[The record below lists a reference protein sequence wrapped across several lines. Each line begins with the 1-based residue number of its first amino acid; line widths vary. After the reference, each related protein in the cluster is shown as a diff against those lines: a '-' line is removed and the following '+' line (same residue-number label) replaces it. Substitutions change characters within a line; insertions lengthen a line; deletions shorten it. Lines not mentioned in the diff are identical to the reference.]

1 MGITVSTSPQQV
13 TASVSEDKITA
24 AVSSQAVTATV
35 QGGFGASG
43 AAGSSGASGSSGVV
57 TVSAPLTNS
66 GTSSAAALALS
77 VGSGLDVSAGSL
89 VVSAV
94 PLSSL
99 AQGGA
104 TAGQVVRWN
113 GTAWAVGNVTAG
125 STAWD
130 DILGKPTFAT
140 VATTGSYADLTNK
153 PSIPSAYSL
162 PTATDSVLGGVKI
175 GSGISIDGNGVI
187 SSASSYTLPTATG
200 SVLGGVKI
208 GSGVSI
214 LDGVISVSTSYAAVS
229 HTHTASAITD
239 FSTAALAAVTWT
251 TITGKPTFGTLATQ
265 DGTFSGTSSGTNTG
279 DQTITLTGDVTGS
292 GTGSFAATLSST
304 GVSAGTYTSVTVDA
318 KGRVTAG
325 SSPTV
330 AYSSLSGVP
339 STFAPSSH
347 KASHATGGSDAL
359 TAADIGAAATSH
371 SHAASDITS
380 GTIAT
385 ARLASGT
392 ADSTTYLRGDQ
403 TWATVSGSVSKT
415 IQRFTARDNQPPA
428 SNFATLD
435 TRNSVLVLEFD
446 AATEESAY
454 FVGVVSESMT
464 LTSGLTVRLWWMAD
478 TATTGNV
485 RWGVQLEKT
494 GTDLDADSFDT
505 NAQTTS
511 AANGTSG
518 VESVASITITTID
531 SLAAGDRYR
540 LRVYRVAADA
550 TNDTMTGDAQLVAV
564 EVRAA

>member
-89 VVSAV
+89 VVSGV

-130 DILGKPTFAT
+130 DILGKPSFAT
-140 VATTGSYADLTNK
+140 VATTGSYADLSNK
-153 PSIPSAYSL
+153 PSIPSAYTL
-162 PTATDSVLGGVKI
+162 PTATD
-175 GSGISIDGNGVI
+175 
-187 SSASSYTLPTATG
+187 

-229 HTHTASAITD
+229 HTHAASAITD

-251 TITGKPTFGTLATQ
+251 TIAGKPTLGTLATQ

-339 STFAPSSH
+339 STFAPSAH
-347 KASHATGGSDAL
+347 KSSHATGGSDAL

-371 SHAASDITS
+371 ASTHASGGSDPVTIAASQITGLTKS
-380 GTIAT
+380 I
-385 ARLASGT
+385 ARLSP
-392 ADSTTYLRGDQ
+392 
-403 TWATVSGSVSKT
+403 
-415 IQRFTARDNQPPA
+415 RDNQPPA
-428 SNFATLD
+428 SAFATLD

-446 AATEESAY
+446 AATDESAV
-454 FVGVVSESMT
+454 FVGVIPDNVS
-464 LTSGLTVRLWWMAD
+464 LASGLLVRLSWMAD
-478 TATTGNV
+478 TATSGNV
-485 RWGVQLEKT
+485 RWGVQFEAD
-494 GTDLDADSFDT
+494 GTDLDSDSFD
-505 NAQTTS
+505 AAALVTS

-518 VESVASITITTID
+518 VETVAEITITTID

-540 LRVYRVAADA
+540 LKVYRDADDA

>member
-13 TASVSEDKITA
+13 TASVSEDKVTA

-35 QGGFGASG
+35 QAGFGASG
-43 AAGSSGASGSSGVV
+43 AAGSPGASGSSGVV

-66 GTSSAAALALS
+66 GTGSAAALALS
-77 VGSGLDVSAGSL
+77 LGSGLDVSAGSL

-130 DILGKPTFAT
+130 DIIGKPTFAT

-153 PSIPSAYSL
+153 PTIPAAYSL
-162 PTATDSVLGGVKI
+162 PVATSSVLGGVKQGSNVTI
-175 GSGISIDGNGVI
+175 GGDG
-187 SSASSYTLPTATG
+187 T
-200 SVLGGVKI
+200 
-208 GSGVSI
+208 
-214 LDGVISVSTSYAAVS
+214 ISVSAPVTSLPYSSITGTPSLATVATSGSYA
-229 HTHTASAITD
+229 D
-239 FSTAALAAVTWT
+239 L
-251 TITGKPTFGTLATQ
+251 TGKPTLGTLASQ

-325 SSPTV
+325 SSPAI

-339 STFAPSSH
+339 STFAPSAH

-380 GTIAT
+380 GTLADARLSEKAT
-385 ARLASGT
+385 AAINS
-392 ADSTTYLRGDQ
+392 YLWQ
-403 TWATVSGSVSKT
+403 TF
-415 IQRFTARDNQPPA
+415 R
-428 SNFATLD
+428 
-435 TRNSVLVLEFD
+435 
-446 AATEESAY
+446 
-454 FVGVVSESMT
+454 
-464 LTSGLTVRLWWMAD
+464 
-478 TATTGNV
+478 
-485 RWGVQLEKT
+485 
-494 GTDLDADSFDT
+494 
-505 NAQTTS
+505 
-511 AANGTSG
+511 
-518 VESVASITITTID
+518 
-531 SLAAGDRYR
+531 
-540 LRVYRVAADA
+540 
-550 TNDTMTGDAQLVAV
+550 
-564 EVRAA
+564 

>member
-35 QGGFGASG
+35 QAGVGASG
-43 AAGSSGASGSSGVV
+43 VAGSSGASGSSGVV

-113 GTAWAVGNVTAG
+113 GTAWSVGNVTAG

-153 PSIPSAYSL
+153 PSIPSAYTL

-229 HTHTASAITD
+229 HTHAASAITD

-339 STFAPSSH
+339 STFAPSAH
-347 KASHATGGSDAL
+347 KTSHATGGSDAL

-371 SHAASDITS
+371 SHDASDITS

-392 ADSTTYLRGDQ
+392 ASSGTFLRGDQ
-403 TWATVSGSVSKT
+403 TWAAAGGSSS
-415 IQRFTARDNQPPA
+415 A
-428 SNFATLD
+428 SD
-435 TRNSVLVLEFD
+435 
-446 AATEESAY
+446 
-454 FVGVVSESMT
+454 
-464 LTSGLTVRLWWMAD
+464 LTSGTLADARLSANVVLTTDTRLSNVVSSPSQIGANQND
-478 TATTGNV
+478 YAIGSGDIFRISSDAARTITGIV
-485 RWGVQLEKT
+485 
-494 GTDLDADSFDT
+494 A
-505 NAQTTS
+505 
-511 AANGTSG
+511 GTSG
-518 VESVASITITTID
+518 ATILLVNVGSFAITLSHQSSSSTAANRLIVPW
-531 SLAAGDRYR
+531 AGDCVIAASAAVSLYYDGTTSRW
-540 LRVYRVAADA
+540 RV
-550 TNDTMTGDAQLVAV
+550 L
-564 EVRAA
+564 

>member
-35 QGGFGASG
+35 QAGFGASG

-140 VATTGSYADLTNK
+140 VATTGSYADLT
-153 PSIPSAYSL
+153 
-162 PTATDSVLGGVKI
+162 
-175 GSGISIDGNGVI
+175 
-187 SSASSYTLPTATG
+187 
-200 SVLGGVKI
+200 
-208 GSGVSI
+208 
-214 LDGVISVSTSYAAVS
+214 
-229 HTHTASAITD
+229 
-239 FSTAALAAVTWT
+239 
-251 TITGKPTFGTLATQ
+251 GKPTLGSAAASATTDFAAASHAHGNITSAGAIGSTSGQIVVTTTGGALTTAASISSSQVSGLGTLATQ

-279 DQTITLTGDVTGS
+279 DQTITLTGDVAGS
-292 GTGSFAATLSST
+292 GTGSFSATLSST

-339 STFAPSSH
+339 STFAPSAH
-347 KASHATGGSDAL
+347 KTSHATGGSDAL
-359 TAADIGAAATSH
+359 TAADIGAASTSH
-371 SHAASDITS
+371 ASTHASSGSDPVSLAASQITS
-380 GTIAT
+380 GTLEDS
-385 ARLASGT
+385 RLSAK
-392 ADSTTYLRGDQ
+392 AAAAMNLYLWQTYR
-403 TWATVSGSVSKT
+403 
-415 IQRFTARDNQPPA
+415 
-428 SNFATLD
+428 
-435 TRNSVLVLEFD
+435 
-446 AATEESAY
+446 
-454 FVGVVSESMT
+454 
-464 LTSGLTVRLWWMAD
+464 
-478 TATTGNV
+478 
-485 RWGVQLEKT
+485 
-494 GTDLDADSFDT
+494 
-505 NAQTTS
+505 
-511 AANGTSG
+511 
-518 VESVASITITTID
+518 
-531 SLAAGDRYR
+531 
-540 LRVYRVAADA
+540 
-550 TNDTMTGDAQLVAV
+550 
-564 EVRAA
+564 

>member
-35 QGGFGASG
+35 QAGFGASG
-43 AAGSSGASGSSGVV
+43 AAGSPGASGSSGVV

-66 GTSSAAALALS
+66 GTGSAAALALS
-77 VGSGLDVSAGSL
+77 LGSGLDVSAGSL

-125 STAWD
+125 STVWD
-130 DILGKPTFAT
+130 DIIGKPTFAT
-140 VATTGSYADLTNK
+140 VATTGSYADLT
-153 PSIPSAYSL
+153 
-162 PTATDSVLGGVKI
+162 
-175 GSGISIDGNGVI
+175 
-187 SSASSYTLPTATG
+187 
-200 SVLGGVKI
+200 
-208 GSGVSI
+208 
-214 LDGVISVSTSYAAVS
+214 
-229 HTHTASAITD
+229 
-239 FSTAALAAVTWT
+239 
-251 TITGKPTFGTLATQ
+251 GKPTLGTLASQ

-325 SSPTV
+325 SSPAI

-347 KASHATGGSDAL
+347 KTSHATGGTDAL

-380 GTIAT
+380 GTLADARLSEKAT
-385 ARLASGT
+385 AAINS
-392 ADSTTYLRGDQ
+392 YLWQ
-403 TWATVSGSVSKT
+403 TF
-415 IQRFTARDNQPPA
+415 R
-428 SNFATLD
+428 
-435 TRNSVLVLEFD
+435 
-446 AATEESAY
+446 
-454 FVGVVSESMT
+454 
-464 LTSGLTVRLWWMAD
+464 
-478 TATTGNV
+478 
-485 RWGVQLEKT
+485 
-494 GTDLDADSFDT
+494 
-505 NAQTTS
+505 
-511 AANGTSG
+511 
-518 VESVASITITTID
+518 
-531 SLAAGDRYR
+531 
-540 LRVYRVAADA
+540 
-550 TNDTMTGDAQLVAV
+550 
-564 EVRAA
+564 

>member
-35 QGGFGASG
+35 QAGVGASG
-43 AAGSSGASGSSGVV
+43 VAGSSGASGSSGVV

-113 GTAWAVGNVTAG
+113 GTAWSVGNVTAG

-140 VATTGSYADLTNK
+140 VATTGSYADLTGK
-153 PSIPSAYSL
+153 PTIPSAYTL

-229 HTHTASAITD
+229 HTHAASAITD

-292 GTGSFAATLSST
+292 GTGSFSATLSST

-339 STFAPSSH
+339 STFSPTAHKSSH
-347 KASHATGGSDAL
+347 AAGGSDAL
-359 TAADIGAAATSH
+359 TASDIGAASTSH
-371 SHAASDITS
+371 ASTHASSGSDPVTIAASQIT
-380 GTIAT
+380 GLTINT
-385 ARLASGT
+385 L
-392 ADSTTYLRGDQ
+392 
-403 TWATVSGSVSKT
+403 SKT
-415 IQRFTARDNQPPA
+415 LQRFTARDNQPPA
-428 SNFATLD
+428 TNFATLD
-435 TRNSVLVLEFD
+435 TRNSILVVEFD

-454 FVGVVSESMT
+454 FVGVVDESMT

-478 TATTGNV
+478 TATSGNV

-494 GTDLDADSFDT
+494 GTDMDADSFDT
-505 NAQTTS
+505 NAQATS

-518 VESVASITITTID
+518 VESVASITITSID
-531 SLAAGDRYR
+531 SLTAGDRYR